1 MKNLLFLLAIILFTN
16 CVSKKK
22 YQELLVRNCDVE
34 SENLLRNLSNG
45 DPNISLSKWKSMD
58 KDCGETSENYYLSG
72 ALIYKYLSYKNRRT
86 NSELVERYED
96 SSINL
101 FKIGIAKLDSTPT
114 LKLNYAMSLRERNNI
129 SNIEFYTLVRDAIY
143 CDNKK
148 IKDHVVSQF
157 FESAKEASVNNKV
170 PKSQLSFDFFQLL
183 KIESRKNTWQTNQS
197 DRYMEDAHLFL
208 DCENLTIELKLLNKN
223 FGYNFHAIK
232 FYLKAYNKLN
242 CSEDLE
248 INKMNNKVKKEE
260 EREKTV
266 RIDNYRTKAPRV
278 EEIFEVVE
286 TQPSFPGGEEEL
298 FKFIRQNTVYPDS
311 AKENG
316 INGKVYVQFVVTKT
330 GEVND
335 IKVIR
340 GIGGGC
346 DEAAVA
352 VVSKMPNWIPGEQRG
367 KKIDVRF
374 VLPISFKL
382 E

>member
-1 MKNLLFLLAIILFTN
+1 
-16 CVSKKK
+16 
-22 YQELLVRNCDVE
+22 
-34 SENLLRNLSNG
+34 
-45 DPNISLSKWKSMD
+45 
-58 KDCGETSENYYLSG
+58 
-72 ALIYKYLSYKNRRT
+72 
-86 NSELVERYED
+86 
-96 SSINL
+96 
-101 FKIGIAKLDSTPT
+101 
-114 LKLNYAMSLRERNNI
+114 
-129 SNIEFYTLVRDAIY
+129 
-143 CDNKK
+143 
-148 IKDHVVSQF
+148 
-157 FESAKEASVNNKV
+157 
-170 PKSQLSFDFFQLL
+170 
-183 KIESRKNTWQTNQS
+183 
-197 DRYMEDAHLFL
+197 MEDAHLFL

-311 AKENG
+311 ANENG